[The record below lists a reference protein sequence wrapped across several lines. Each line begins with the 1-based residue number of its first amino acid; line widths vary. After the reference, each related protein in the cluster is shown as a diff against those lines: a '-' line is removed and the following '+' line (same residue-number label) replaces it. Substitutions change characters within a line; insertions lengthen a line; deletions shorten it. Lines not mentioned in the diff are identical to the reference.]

1 MEKTNIW
8 SLPKKDIF
16 IYPNTII
23 KKTGIK
29 LCYWYRWVQ
38 GKKMG
43 EIAYVVIWYL
53 MVVFIGVI
61 SLPIT
66 ISVCRSLPDT
76 GHSVSKILG
85 ILFLAYISWILS
97 YVIGYHRSEIILSL
111 LLICLI
117 SGYIY
122 IKYRPNIDRQL
133 LLRNELI
140 FGSIFLLFL
149 LIRSF
154 NPQINGGEKVNDF
167 QLLNSILRSSSLPPH
182 DAWLSGFRVNMYYYF
197 GTFTIATLTKLT
209 GIPGNIAYNL
219 AMALIPALAANAAYG
234 LGYNLTRS
242 TKGGAI
248 AMFLLAFAGNLY
260 PAGIVLAHILGI
272 TRSPLGDV
280 PEIIDFWSASRIIPF
295 TINEFPYFSFI
306 FGDLHAHMIA
316 LPFVLLAIM
325 LILDIHY
332 AKSLPW
338 ITFMFLG
345 LSIGSL
351 FVFNAW
357 DYSTYAAFL
366 ILVLILR
373 SIIKSSSVSGRIN
386 KIICI
391 LRGQSTGFLILLF
404 GFLVFFMFFID
415 FRSSSI
421 QGIKPVVER
430 THLINFLA
438 IYGLF
443 LFLIVSFMLVNL
455 PELQYKNYLL
465 VILLM
470 LSISLYF
477 VPNFQTLSVFV
488 PLAFLSLINI
498 YLFYRNNDPERL
510 FVSIMIILGLSLLVF
525 CELFYFD
532 DSLGGT
538 WERMNTVFKY
548 YFQVWILWSIA
559 SAYAF
564 IEVCK
569 KKYRFRS
576 AVLVT
581 LSLLCVLNSIYLFTG
596 TYAKT
601 DSFSKNSGLD
611 GIEFMKKTNF
621 GYYDAIFW
629 INININGTPI
639 ILEAPGSSY
648 EDTSFLSAYTGLPTI
663 IGWVN
668 HELIW
673 RNNWE
678 ELSQRINDVDTIYNT
693 ENYMQAYALLKK
705 YNVTYVSVGDIEL
718 KRYRTEGL
726 EKFKNQSD
734 FEHSYM
740 GYIDI
745 YKIIK

>member
-1 MEKTNIW
+1 
-8 SLPKKDIF
+8 
-16 IYPNTII
+16 
-23 KKTGIK
+23 
-29 LCYWYRWVQ
+29 
-38 GKKMG
+38 MG
-43 EIAYVVIWYL
+43 EIAYIVIWYL
-53 MVVFIGVI
+53 MVVFIGII
-61 SLPIT
+61 SLPFT
-66 ISVCRSLPDT
+66 VSVCRSLPDT
-76 GHSVSKILG
+76 GHSASKILG
-85 ILFLAYISWILS
+85 ILFLTYISWILS
-97 YVIGYHRSEIILSL
+97 YVIGYDRNEIILSL
-111 LLICLI
+111 LLICLT

-140 FGSIFLLFL
+140 FCSIFLFFL
-149 LIRSF
+149 LIRFF
-154 NPQINGGEKVNDF
+154 NPQIHNGEKVNDF

-182 DAWLSGFRVNMYYYF
+182 DAWLSGFKVNMYYYF

-209 GIPGNIAYNL
+209 GIPGNIAFNL

-242 TKGGAI
+242 IKGGAVAI
-248 AMFLLAFAGNLY
+248 FLLIFAGNIY
-260 PAGIVLAHILGI
+260 PAGIVIAHILGI
-272 TRSPLGDV
+272 TTSPLGDV
-280 PEIIDFWSASRIIPF
+280 PEIVDFWSASRIIPF

-306 FGDLHAHMIA
+306 FGDLHAHVIA

-332 AKSLPW
+332 SQSIPL
-338 ITFMFLG
+338 ITFVFLG

-351 FVFNAW
+351 FLFNAW

-366 ILVLILR
+366 ILILIIR
-373 SIIKSSSVSGRIN
+373 SIIKSDQVSGKIN
-386 KIICI
+386 KLIVI
-391 LRGQSTGFLILLF
+391 LRGTGTCLLIILF

-421 QGIKPVVER
+421 HGIESVVER
-430 THLINFLA
+430 TPLINFLV
-438 IYGLF
+438 IYDLF
-443 LFLIVSFMLVNL
+443 LFLIFSFMLINF
-455 PELQYKNYLL
+455 PELKHKKHLL
-465 VILLM
+465 TILL
-470 LSISLYF
+470 LLGISLYF
-477 VPNFQTLSVFV
+477 VPNFQTLSVLI
-488 PLAFLSLINI
+488 PLAFLNLINI
-498 YLFYRNNDPERL
+498 YSFYRNNDPERL
-510 FVSIMIILGLSLLVF
+510 FVSIMIILGLSLLVL

-569 KKYRFRS
+569 KKYRLRS

-601 DSFSKNSGLD
+601 DRFSESPGLD
-611 GIEFMKKTNF
+611 GMEFMKKTNF

-648 EDTSFLSAYTGLPTI
+648 EDTSLLSAFTGLPTI

-668 HELIW
+668 HEFIW

-693 ENYMQAYALLKK
+693 ENYTQAYALLKK

-718 KRYRTEGL
+718 KKYRTEGL
-726 EKFKNQSD
+726 EKFKNQSS

-745 YKIIK
+745 YKIIN

>member
-1 MEKTNIW
+1 
-8 SLPKKDIF
+8 
-16 IYPNTII
+16 
-23 KKTGIK
+23 
-29 LCYWYRWVQ
+29 
-38 GKKMG
+38 MG
-43 EIAYVVIWYL
+43 EIAYVMIWYL
-53 MVVFIGVI
+53 LVVFIGVI

-66 ISVCRSLPDT
+66 VSVCRSLPDT
-76 GHSVSKILG
+76 GYSASKILG

-97 YVIGYHRSEIILSL
+97 YVIGYNRNEIILSL
-111 LLICLI
+111 LLICLF

-122 IKYRPNIDRQL
+122 LKYRPCIDRQL
-133 LLRNELI
+133 LLRNELV
-140 FGSIFLLFL
+140 FCLIFLFFL

-154 NPQINGGEKVNDF
+154 NPEIHNGEKVNDF
-167 QLLNSILRSSSLPPH
+167 QLLNSILRSSSLPPY
-182 DAWLSGFRVNMYYYF
+182 DAWLSGFKVNMYYYF
-197 GTFTIATLTKLT
+197 GTFTMATLTKLT
-209 GIPGNIAYNL
+209 GIPGNIAFNL
-219 AMALIPALAANAAYG
+219 AMSLIPALAANAAYG

-242 TKGGAI
+242 IKGGAI
-248 AMFLLAFAGNLY
+248 AIFLLVFAGNLY
-260 PAGIVLAHILGI
+260 PAGIVIGHILGI
-272 TRSPLGDV
+272 TTSPLGDV
-280 PEIIDFWSASRIIPF
+280 PEIVDFWSASRIIPF

-306 FGDLHAHMIA
+306 FGDLHAHVIA

-332 AKSLPW
+332 SKSIPL
-338 ITFMFLG
+338 ITFIFLG

-351 FVFNAW
+351 FLFNAW

-366 ILVLILR
+366 ILVLIIR
-373 SIIKSSSVSGRIN
+373 SIIKSNPVSGRIN
-386 KIICI
+386 KLIVI
-391 LRGQSTGFLILLF
+391 LRGTGTCFLIILF

-421 QGIKPVVER
+421 HGIEPVVER
-430 THLINFLA
+430 TPLINFLV
-438 IYGLF
+438 IYDLF
-443 LFLIVSFMLVNL
+443 LFLIFSFMLINL
-455 PELQYKNYLL
+455 PELKHKNHLL
-465 VILLM
+465 IILL
-470 LSISLYF
+470 LLGISLYF
-477 VPNFQTLSVFV
+477 VPNFQTLSVFI

-498 YLFYRNNDPERL
+498 YSFYRNNDSERL
-510 FVSIMIILGLSLLVF
+510 FVSIMIILGLSLLVL

-601 DSFSKNSGLD
+601 DRFSESPGLD

-621 GYYDAIFW
+621 GYYDAIIW
-629 INININGTPI
+629 INNNINGTPI

-648 EDTSFLSAYTGLPTI
+648 EDASLLSAYTGLPTI
-663 IGWVN
+663 IGWVS

-678 ELSQRINDVDTIYNT
+678 ELSERINDVDKIYNT
-693 ENYMQAYALLKK
+693 GNYTEADVLLKK
-705 YNVTYVSVGDIEL
+705 YNVSYVSVGDIEL
-718 KRYRTEGL
+718 RKYGTEGL
-726 EKFKNQSD
+726 QKFNNQSG
-734 FEHSYM
+734 FEHSYR